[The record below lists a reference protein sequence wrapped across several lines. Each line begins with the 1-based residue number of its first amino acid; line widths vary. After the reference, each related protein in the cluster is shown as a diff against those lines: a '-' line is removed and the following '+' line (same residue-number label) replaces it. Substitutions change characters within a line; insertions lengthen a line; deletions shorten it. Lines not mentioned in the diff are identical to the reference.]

1 MPADPSATLLVN
13 GMWQSAAA
21 TFDVT
26 DPATLKVIAQAADAG
41 PQEALAALDAADAA
55 AESWRRT
62 TAEERSAALRA
73 GAGRIRT
80 QADSL
85 AALMTSENG
94 KPLGE
99 ARGEVL
105 GSARMLEWAA
115 EEARRANG
123 RVAPD
128 GAAGP
133 GMVLRTPVGPALA
146 ITPWNFPASM
156 LVRKVGLALAAGCPV
171 IVKPAEQTPLIGT
184 ELVRLIAEAGALPP
198 GVLQSLTTTRPAEV
212 AGALLADRR
221 LRKVSFTGSTEVG
234 LSLLASTRDHL
245 RRTSLEMGG
254 HSPAIVFDDADLP
267 AAAAAAAAAKF
278 ANAGQSCIAIN
289 RLYVHSSVHEEFL
302 ALLLEKVSA
311 LRLGHGSA
319 EGTTTG
325 PLIDFAGLDKVER
338 HVDDAVKRG
347 ATVAAGG
354 RRWVPDDE
362 ELTGAFYEPTVLT
375 GADDTMLIS
384 SEETFGPVLPVYT
397 FDTDDEAVQ
406 RANTTDYGLAAY
418 VFGSGLARVWRA
430 VDRLSF
436 GVVAVNEA
444 FPVRP
449 ELPFGG
455 MKNSGLEREGGSEG
469 IDAYLET
476 KSVAVRL

>member
-198 GVLQSLTTTRPAEV
+198 GCSSR
-212 AGALLADRR
+212 
-221 LRKVSFTGSTEVG
+221 
-234 LSLLASTRDHL
+234 
-245 RRTSLEMGG
+245 
-254 HSPAIVFDDADLP
+254 SP
-267 AAAAAAAAAKF
+267 
-278 ANAGQSCIAIN
+278 
-289 RLYVHSSVHEEFL
+289 R
-302 ALLLEKVSA
+302 
-311 LRLGHGSA
+311 
-319 EGTTTG
+319 
-325 PLIDFAGLDKVER
+325 
-338 HVDDAVKRG
+338 
-347 ATVAAGG
+347 
-354 RRWVPDDE
+354 
-362 ELTGAFYEPTVLT
+362 
-375 GADDTMLIS
+375 
-384 SEETFGPVLPVYT
+384 
-397 FDTDDEAVQ
+397 
-406 RANTTDYGLAAY
+406 
-418 VFGSGLARVWRA
+418 
-430 VDRLSF
+430 
-436 GVVAVNEA
+436 
-444 FPVRP
+444 PVRP
-449 ELPFGG
+449 RSRARCSPTAGSARSASPAPPR
-455 MKNSGLEREGGSEG
+455 SG
-469 IDAYLET
+469 
-476 KSVAVRL
+476 

>member
-1 MPADPSATLLVN
+1 
-13 GMWQSAAA
+13 
-21 TFDVT
+21 
-26 DPATLKVIAQAADAG
+26 
-41 PQEALAALDAADAA
+41 
-55 AESWRRT
+55 
-62 TAEERSAALRA
+62 
-73 GAGRIRT
+73 
-80 QADSL
+80 
-85 AALMTSENG
+85 
-94 KPLGE
+94 
-99 ARGEVL
+99 
-105 GSARMLEWAA
+105 
-115 EEARRANG
+115 
-123 RVAPD
+123 
-128 GAAGP
+128 
-133 GMVLRTPVGPALA
+133 
-146 ITPWNFPASM
+146 
-156 LVRKVGLALAAGCPV
+156 
-171 IVKPAEQTPLIGT
+171 
-184 ELVRLIAEAGALPP
+184 
-198 GVLQSLTTTRPAEV
+198 
-212 AGALLADRR
+212 
-221 LRKVSFTGSTEVG
+221 
-234 LSLLASTRDHL
+234 
-245 RRTSLEMGG
+245 MGG